1 MKNVEIGT
9 LNTSIA
15 KNSLVNESNMNQNN
29 KKSPRDR
36 STQQTLFE
44 NVAANNLTPS
54 ALNGL

>member
-36 STQQTLFE
+36 STQ
-44 NVAANNLTPS
+44 
-54 ALNGL
+54 